1 MKAVVN
7 SVQIPVFVNGD
18 ITSCETAKTALKDSQ
33 AAGVTVGRAAMGQ
46 PWLLAQI
53 ADYISGLPVRLVPN
67 MLERHLMM
75 TKHLT
80 DITKEKGEIGL
91 RSARK
96 HFSSY
101 CDHLEESDEL
111 RSVAMRTSSASEL
124 KDAIFEYFLKSS
136 RLTAA

>member
-1 MKAVVN
+1 M
-7 SVQIPVFVNGD
+7 
-18 ITSCETAKTALKDSQ
+18 
-33 AAGVTVGRAAMGQ
+33 VGRAAMGQ

-53 ADYISGLPVRLVPN
+53 ADYISGVPVRLVPD
-67 MLERHLMM
+67 MFQRYLMI
-75 TKHLT
+75 TNHLT

-96 HFSSY
+96 HFASY

-124 KDAIFEYFLKSS
+124 KDAIFKYFLESS